1 MVRTDLKGNGPGAQL
16 PTEALS
22 CSEQL
27 RNLLIEIEDTA
38 EDSDIPTPVTE
49 SLSRIKHCA
58 LEADDR
64 TAGMILEAIQLGE
77 DFACLYIQNFL
88 QFPNRPRRCGRPS
101 QSCT

>member
-1 MVRTDLKGNGPGAQL
+1 MVRTDLMGSGSGAQL
-16 PTEALS
+16 PAEALS
-22 CSEQL
+22 CAEQL

-38 EDSDIPTPVTE
+38 DDSDIPTPVTE
-49 SLSRIKHCA
+49 SLNRIKHYA

-64 TAGMILEAIQLGE
+64 TARIILEAIQLGE

-88 QFPNRPRRCGRPS
+88 QFPNRPRRCERPA